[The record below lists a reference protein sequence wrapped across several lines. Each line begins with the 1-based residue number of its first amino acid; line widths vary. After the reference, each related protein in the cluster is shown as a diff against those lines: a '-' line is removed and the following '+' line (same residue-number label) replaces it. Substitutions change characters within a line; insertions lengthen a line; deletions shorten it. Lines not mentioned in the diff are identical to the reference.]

1 VTGVLDADGHF
12 IRIANNRSGI
22 EKVPLPTVECFGTAF
37 NYQVKAFRHWIV
49 KGSKYGHLY
58 DGTTEYNANTGEYT
72 CVTGPEEAVGRSDRA
87 WPDEPFENYIFTF
100 TLKHGENYRPE
111 TGKFMKQSADMT
123 TYVEV
128 ENLYYTFESTGGF
141 SRLSTFLGNNITDI
155 DFTPDSVLVLI
166 DQAGQGLIIFDM
178 INNFQV
184 LGTNVN

>member
-1 VTGVLDADGHF
+1 
-12 IRIANNRSGI
+12 
-22 EKVPLPTVECFGTAF
+22 
-37 NYQVKAFRHWIV
+37 
-49 KGSKYGHLY
+49 
-58 DGTTEYNANTGEYT
+58 
-72 CVTGPEEAVGRSDRA
+72 
-87 WPDEPFENYIFTF
+87 
-100 TLKHGENYRPE
+100 
-111 TGKFMKQSADMT
+111 MKQSADMT